1 MEPLIKVRKEPLV
14 QNLPHLVM
22 DVSRATPRM
31 QQKDEYLGSNE
42 LPPACKI
49 LYDAAHNAY
58 NWKDMDASYEQGITK
73 YSLGDLIR

>member
-14 QNLPHLVM
+14 QNLPPLVM
-22 DVSRATPRM
+22 DVSKATPRM
-31 QQKDEYLGSNE
+31 QQMNEYLISSE

-58 NWKDMDASYEQGITK
+58 NWKDMDSSYEQGITE
-73 YSLGDLIR
+73 YSLKDLIR